1 MGLQNKFRKTELF
14 LISGISI
21 PEDLQAGA
29 RVMSEE
35 TRKKHDMTTAQPP
48 QTKPGAMAPNASI
61 SRKLRDFYDA
71 VQEEGIPDR
80 FLDLLERLEAA
91 ENAQKAS
98 AKAVD
103 AK

>member
-1 MGLQNKFRKTELF
+1 MSDEIRKN
-14 LISGISI
+14 
-21 PEDLQAGA
+21 
-29 RVMSEE
+29 
-35 TRKKHDMTTAQPP
+35 HDMTTAETSQI
-48 QTKPGAMAPNASI
+48 KPGAIAPNASI
-61 SRKLRDFYDA
+61 SRKLKEFYDA

-91 ENAQKAS
+91 ENAQKAN

>member
-1 MGLQNKFRKTELF
+1 
-14 LISGISI
+14 
-21 PEDLQAGA
+21 
-29 RVMSEE
+29 
-35 TRKKHDMTTAQPP
+35 MTTAETSQI
-48 QTKPGAMAPNASI
+48 KPGTIAPNASI
-61 SRKLRDFYDA
+61 SRKLKEFYDA

-91 ENAQKAS
+91 ENAQKAN

>member
-1 MGLQNKFRKTELF
+1 ML
-14 LISGISI
+14 
-21 PEDLQAGA
+21 
-29 RVMSEE
+29 
-35 TRKKHDMTTAQPP
+35 
-48 QTKPGAMAPNASI
+48 PNASI

-80 FLDLLERLEAA
+80 FLDLLERLEQA
-91 ENAQKAS
+91 EKN

>member
-1 MGLQNKFRKTELF
+1 
-14 LISGISI
+14 
-21 PEDLQAGA
+21 
-29 RVMSEE
+29 
-35 TRKKHDMTTAQPP
+35 MTTAETSQI
-48 QTKPGAMAPNASI
+48 KPGAIAPNASI
-61 SRKLRDFYDA
+61 SRKLKEFYDA

-91 ENAQKAS
+91 ENAQKAN

>member
-1 MGLQNKFRKTELF
+1 MQNRFRKTELF
-14 LISGISI
+14 LTSRILNPTI
-21 PEDLQAGA
+21 LQAGA
-29 RVMSEE
+29 RVMSDE
-35 TRKKHDMTTAQPP
+35 TRKKHDMTTIQP
-48 QTKPGAMAPNASI
+48 QNAKPGSLAPNASI

-80 FLDLLERLEAA
+80 FLDLLERLEEA
-91 ENAQKAS
+91 ENAQKAG

>member
-1 MGLQNKFRKTELF
+1 MSDEIRKN
-14 LISGISI
+14 
-21 PEDLQAGA
+21 
-29 RVMSEE
+29 
-35 TRKKHDMTTAQPP
+35 HDMTTAETSQL
-48 QTKPGAMAPNASI
+48 KPGTIAPNASI
-61 SRKLRDFYDA
+61 SRKLKEFYDA

-91 ENAQKAS
+91 ENAQKTN

>member
-14 LISGISI
+14 LISGIFHPMI
-21 PEDLQAGA
+21 CKQA
-29 RVMSEE
+29 RVMSDE
-35 TRKKHDMTTAQPP
+35 TRKKHDMTTAQSP
-48 QTKPGAMAPNASI
+48 QMKAGAVAPNASI

-80 FLDLLERLEAA
+80 FLNLLERLEEA
-91 ENAQKAS
+91 ENAQKAN

>member
-1 MGLQNKFRKTELF
+1 
-14 LISGISI
+14 
-21 PEDLQAGA
+21 
-29 RVMSEE
+29 MSED
-35 TRKKHDMTTAQPP
+35 TRKKQDMTTAQPS
-48 QTKPGAMAPNASI
+48 QIKPGTIAPNASI
-61 SRKLRDFYDA
+61 SRKLKEFYDA

-91 ENAQKAS
+91 EQAQKAN